1 MEIQFGYCRFRLC
14 YDDFATQIALD
25 IPLRSVFLHLRHK
38 NLAEIIRNIQNI
50 TNFVDGDYDDGRLPT
65 VDSKPLDAQ
74 RLCPTAHSSVA
85 YAPAISAWGGERRE
99 RAGPGR
105 GRSGESPQLC
115 KSCKMFFLGKVA
127 ETAYICTVKQQEVQH
142 FQNTSMETQKIYN
155 LVILDASG
163 SMEAIYNQALTGV
176 NETLATIRRAQETH
190 PELQQYVTLAS
201 FSAGDDFLNRIYSA
215 KPIAE
220 ARNITSADYPLL
232 GCTALYDAMG
242 TCISELQQWVCHGDR
257 VLVTIITDG
266 YENAS
271 LTWNGRQIKSLVQEL
286 RQMGWTFTYIGADQD
301 VEKVAGEIGVCNA
314 LRFSANAEET
324 AAMFEKE
331 GRSRTRF
338 YDKVCCEMR
347 EPDASL
353 AEMDDYFA
361 DDDTPEALEDILKS
375 EAKGNR

>member
-1 MEIQFGYCRFRLC
+1 
-14 YDDFATQIALD
+14 
-25 IPLRSVFLHLRHK
+25 
-38 NLAEIIRNIQNI
+38 
-50 TNFVDGDYDDGRLPT
+50 
-65 VDSKPLDAQ
+65 
-74 RLCPTAHSSVA
+74 
-85 YAPAISAWGGERRE
+85 
-99 RAGPGR
+99 
-105 GRSGESPQLC
+105 
-115 KSCKMFFLGKVA
+115 
-127 ETAYICTVKQQEVQH
+127 
-142 FQNTSMETQKIYN
+142 METQKIYN

-163 SMEAIYNQALTGV
+163 SMEVIYNQALTGV

-242 TCISELQQWVCHGDR
+242 TCISELQQRVCHGDR

-347 EPDASL
+347 APGASL
-353 AEMDDYFA
+353 AESDDYFA